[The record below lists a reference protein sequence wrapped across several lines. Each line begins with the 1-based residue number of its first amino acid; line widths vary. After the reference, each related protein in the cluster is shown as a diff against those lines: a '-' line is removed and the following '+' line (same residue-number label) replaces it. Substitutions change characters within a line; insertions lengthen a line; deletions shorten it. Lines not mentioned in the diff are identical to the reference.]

1 MGKSQ
6 KLRQIQMAM
15 ALKHQSESGQ
25 APRLVAKGFGLNAE
39 RLIDLAKENN
49 VPIQKNENLAEMLSN
64 LEVPEEIPEELYE
77 IVAKLLAYLHMV
89 DENYDIIAKKT

>member
-6 KLRQIQMAM
+6 KLKQIQMAM
-15 ALKHQSESGQ
+15 ALKHQPDSGQ

-39 RLIDLAKENN
+39 RLLDLAKENN
-49 VPIQKNENLAEMLSN
+49 VPIQKDKNLAEMLSN

-77 IVAKLLAYLHMV
+77 IVAKLLAYLHLV
-89 DENYDIIAKKT
+89 DKNYDTIAKKT

>member
-25 APRLVAKGFGLNAE
+25 APRLVAKGFGLNAK
-39 RLIDLAKENN
+39 RLIDLAKENK
-49 VPIQKNENLAEMLSN
+49 VPIQK
-64 LEVPEEIPEELYE
+64 
-77 IVAKLLAYLHMV
+77 
-89 DENYDIIAKKT
+89 KK

>member
-1 MGKSQ
+1 
-6 KLRQIQMAM
+6 
-15 ALKHQSESGQ
+15 
-25 APRLVAKGFGLNAE
+25 
-39 RLIDLAKENN
+39 
-49 VPIQKNENLAEMLSN
+49 MLSN

>member
-15 ALKHQSESGQ
+15 ALKHQPESGQ
-25 APRLVAKGFGLNAE
+25 APKLVAKGFGLNAE
-39 RLIDLAKENN
+39 RMIDLAKESN
-49 VPIQKNENLAEMLSN
+49 VPIQKDTNLAEMLSH

-77 IVAKLLAYLHMV
+77 VVAKLLAYLHMV
-89 DENYDIIAKKT
+89 DENYDIIAKKS